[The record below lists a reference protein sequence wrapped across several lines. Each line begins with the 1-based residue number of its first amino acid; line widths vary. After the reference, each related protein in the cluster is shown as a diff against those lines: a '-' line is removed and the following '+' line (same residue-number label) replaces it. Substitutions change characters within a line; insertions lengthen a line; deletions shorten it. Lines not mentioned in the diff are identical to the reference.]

1 MKIGPRFERRVELDD
16 NRRVKLR
23 LIRPEDRDALSVA
36 FHKLAPETRYRRFMG
51 HVSTLTPPM
60 LTYLTEL
67 DGQNHFAIVAV
78 PVKRRRGEPIQ
89 IVGVA
94 RFIRLRGHPSSAEMA
109 VTVADEMQNLGLGTK
124 LVEVLVEA
132 AAERGIDTLVAH
144 MLEANASMHRLLEK
158 SGPLGKSEDGAV
170 VVKLSPPK
178 RRLARAF
185 SWLRWPRTAA

>member
-1 MKIGPRFERRVELDD
+1 MRIGPRFKRRVVLDD
-16 NRRVKLR
+16 NRRLTLR
-23 LIRPEDRDALSVA
+23 LIRPEDRDALSIA

-60 LTYLTEL
+60 LTYLTEV
-67 DGQNHFAIVAV
+67 DGENHFAIVAV
-78 PVKRRRGEPIQ
+78 PVKRRRRDPVE

-94 RFIRLRGHPSSAEMA
+94 RFIRLRGEPSSAEMA
-109 VTVADEMQNLGLGTK
+109 VTVADELQGLGLGTK
-124 LVEVLVEA
+124 LMEVLMEA

-144 MLEANASMHRLLEK
+144 MLEANASMQRLLEK

-170 VVKLSPPK
+170 VVKLPPPK

-185 SWLRWPRTAA
+185 AWLRWPRRAA